1 MFSLA
6 ILNLPLTI
14 MTVGKQ
20 NCEMLTT
27 NCKKT
32 NKNNVRNK
40 VTVTFFMFYPV
51 VEMGFHSNN

>member
-20 NCEMLTT
+20 NCEMLTM

-40 VTVTFFMFYPV
+40 VIITFFIFYPV
-51 VEMGFHSNN
+51 VEMAFHSNN